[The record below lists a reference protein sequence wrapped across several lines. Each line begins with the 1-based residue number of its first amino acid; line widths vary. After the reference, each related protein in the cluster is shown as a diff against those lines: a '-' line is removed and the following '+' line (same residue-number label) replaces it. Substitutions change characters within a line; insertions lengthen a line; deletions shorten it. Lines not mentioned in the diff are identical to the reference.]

1 MNAAS
6 CGLHQMSS
14 YKGAYQPTTTGWAD
28 PQDEEVTLS
37 SFVAP
42 LLLVLVIIF
51 TAMGMIPMAM
61 TTKDWANSDGSEGQC
76 MLYASLTQYQAI
88 GDTWGS
94 DIGTCS
100 FVAYGTILPILG
112 AVLLLT
118 LYYILRGRET
128 PASSSWW
135 RVFTAGALA
144 FGLFH
149 LIIVCMLTD
158 GYTRTCL
165 AILGN
170 NANLDKYQYRKCS
183 DGLGSRDSNYNHN
196 YPTQQMLTVALV
208 GYWVA
213 TFGWIGIVWAMVI
226 NMLHAKGLYC
236 LL

>member
-1 MNAAS
+1 
-6 CGLHQMSS
+6 MSS
-14 YKGAYQPTTTGWAD
+14 YKAAYRPTTGGWSEN
-28 PQDEEVTLS
+28 QDEGESLS

-42 LLLVLVIIF
+42 LMLFLVIIF
-51 TAMGMIPMAM
+51 TLMGMIPMAM
-61 TTKDWANSDGSEGQC
+61 TTKDWANSQGTEGQC
-76 MLYASLTQYQAI
+76 MLYASLTQYQDI

-94 DIGTCS
+94 SIGTCS
-100 FVAYGTILPILG
+100 FVAYGTILPVLG

-118 LYYILRGRET
+118 LYYILRGRDT
-128 PASSSWW
+128 PASSRWW
-135 RVFTAGALA
+135 RVFTTAALLLGAY
-144 FGLFH
+144 H
-149 LIIVCMLTD
+149 LVIVCMLTD

-196 YPTQQMLTVALV
+196 YPTQQMLTVTLV

-213 TFGWIGIVWAMVI
+213 EFSWIGIVWSMVI
-226 NMLHAKGLYC
+226 NMLHAQGLYC